1 MELTLG
7 SAAVVIVL
15 IFFFRSAIRKIVGT
29 TNKVVEQANDVVINN
44 ILESRV
50 DITVRTQEAMKKL
63 RELGPIDFEEAYL
76 EAMGKKKN
84 NRK

>member
-63 RELGPIDFEEAYL
+63 SELGPIDFEEAYL
-76 EAMGKKKN
+76 EAMRKKKN

>member
-1 MELTLG
+1 MEFTFA
-7 SAAVVIVL
+7 AAVVIIIL
-15 IFFFRSAIRKIVGT
+15 FFIFRSAIRKIVGT

>member
-1 MELTLG
+1 MELSLGATLI
-7 SAAVVIVL
+7 VLVL
-15 IFFFRSAIRKIVGT
+15 IFFFRTAIRKIVGT

-50 DITVRTQEAMKKL
+50 DITQRTQDAMKKL

-76 EAMGKKKN
+76 EAMGKKKT

>member
-1 MELTLG
+1 MEFTFA
-7 SAAVVIVL
+7 AAVVIIIL
-15 IFFFRSAIRKIVGT
+15 FFIFRSPIRKIVGT